1 MIKILDFSLS
11 CGSGGNGNDEN
22 NDGGCGSGGDGGGGS
37 IYDNIKFIVMKLA
50 HSMHLIYD
58 DCNWFL

>member
-22 NDGGCGSGGDGGGGS
+22 NDGGCGGDGGGGS

-58 DCNWFL
+58 DCN

>member
-11 CGSGGNGNDEN
+11 CGKGGNDNDEN
-22 NDGGCGSGGDGGGGS
+22 NNGGCGGGGSGSGS
-37 IYDNIKFIVMKLA
+37 IYDNIKFIAMKLA

-58 DCNWFL
+58 DCNLFL

>member
-22 NDGGCGSGGDGGGGS
+22 NNSGCSCGGGGGS